1 MAGRLSGAKMD
12 YSCVVT
18 NIGQL
23 VTMHS
28 DGQVGPLG
36 GRSMRNLGIIKNGA
50 VAIENSRI
58 TAVGPTAKLLK
69 SSRLKK
75 GTIEIDAGGR
85 LVTPGLVDPHTHPVF
100 AGNRAEEF
108 EQRLGGKSYLDIA
121 KAGGGIKSTVRATR
135 KATAEQLFESGKKV
149 LDQMLRNGVT
159 TVEGKSGYG
168 LDTKSEFKMLE
179 VLNRLNSYHAV
190 DVVVTFLG
198 AHEIP
203 DEFEGR
209 PDEYVALVCGEMIPS
224 VATGNLAEFCDA
236 FCEKGVFTLKQTRIV
251 LQTAQAFGMKLKLHA
266 DQFHNTGGAELA
278 AEFRTFSADHLDCVG
293 DEGIHL
299 LKKAGVIPV
308 LLPGSVWILKAKHK
322 APARRMIDSGL
333 PVAIGTDYN
342 PGSSPVISM
351 TLTMSLACIEYGLTP
366 AEALCAATLNAAHAI
381 DRGDKIGSLSP
392 GKIADLVIWD
402 ADDFRELPY
411 WIGKNLVHSVI
422 KNGKQLTL

>member
-1 MAGRLSGAKMD
+1 
-12 YSCVVT
+12 
-18 NIGQL
+18 
-23 VTMHS
+23 
-28 DGQVGPLG
+28 
-36 GRSMRNLGIIKNGA
+36 MRNLGIIKNGA
-50 VAIENSRI
+50 VVIENSRI
-58 TAVGPTAKLLK
+58 TAIGTTAKLLK

-75 GTIEIDAGGR
+75 NTIEIDAGGR

-108 EQRLGGKSYLDIA
+108 EQRLSGKSYLEIA
-121 KAGGGIKSTVRATR
+121 KSGGGIKSTVRATR
-135 KATAEQLFESGKKV
+135 KATAESLFEGGKKV

-168 LDTKSEFKMLE
+168 LDTKTEFKMLD
-179 VLNRLNSYHAV
+179 VLNRLNSHHAV

-236 FCEKGVFTLKQTRIV
+236 FCEKGVFTLKQTRII

-278 AEFRTFSADHLDCVG
+278 AEFRTFSADHLDCVS

-299 LKKAGVIPV
+299 LKRAGVIPV
-308 LLPGSVWILKAKHK
+308 LLPGSVWILKARHK

-411 WIGKNLVHSVI
+411 WIGKSLVHSVI

>member
-1 MAGRLSGAKMD
+1 MGKKLSNSKPEL
-12 YSCVVT
+12 SCIIT

-23 VTMHS
+23 VTMHV
-28 DGQVGPLG
+28 DGHVGPLD
-36 GRSMRNLGIIKNGA
+36 GRLMKNLGIIKNGA

-58 TAVGPTAKLLK
+58 TAVGTTAKLLK

-75 GTIEIDAGGR
+75 NTIEIDAGGR

-108 EQRLGGKSYLDIA
+108 EQRLSGKSYLDIA
-121 KAGGGIKSTVRATR
+121 KSGGGIKSTVRATR
-135 KATAEQLFESGKKV
+135 KATAESLFEGGKKV

-168 LDTKSEFKMLE
+168 LDTKTEFKMLD
-179 VLNRLNSYHAV
+179 VLNRLNSHHAV

-198 AHEIP
+198 AHEVP

-236 FCEKGVFTLKQTRIV
+236 FCEKGVFTLKQTRVI

-278 AEFRTFSADHLDCVG
+278 AEFRTFSADHLDCVS

-381 DRGDKIGSLSP
+381 DRGDKVGSLSP
-392 GKIADLVIWD
+392 GKIADLVIWE
-402 ADDFRELPY
+402 AEDFRELSY
-411 WIGKNLVHSVI
+411 WIGKSMVHSVI
-422 KNGKQLTL
+422 KNGKRLTI